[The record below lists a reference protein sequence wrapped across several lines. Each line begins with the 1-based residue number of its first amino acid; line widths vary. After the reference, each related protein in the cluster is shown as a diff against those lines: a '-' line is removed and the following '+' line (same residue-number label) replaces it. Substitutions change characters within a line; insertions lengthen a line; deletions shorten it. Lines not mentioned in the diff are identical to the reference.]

1 MTVYFQQDDNHPL
14 IIAAPS
20 DWVKKIAEMGM
31 SRINEIDQQ
40 WVGKLLRTS
49 AERFILPRFHTVVSS
64 RKPDGSVVTSADIDS
79 QNFLQDMLAARY
91 PDIPLLGEEMSSHEQ
106 QHLLDNSSAL
116 WCLDPLDGTSNFAA
130 GVPVFGIS
138 LALLEKGHSVMGWI
152 YDPVRAELFSAVR
165 GQGAKVDNT
174 PLLTREAPVLK
185 HCVGVVDY
193 KRLQRPLA
201 LRIIDERP
209 FHSQRNF
216 GASVLEW
223 CWLAAGRYHFYLHG
237 AQQLWDRAAGAL
249 ILQEAGGQIS
259 RFDGSP
265 LQEKDLKP
273 CSIIA
278 TLDPEL
284 HQTWR
289 NWLDHATDIR

>member
-1 MTVYFQQDDNHPL
+1 MSIMT
-14 IIAAPS
+14 
-20 DWVKKIAEMGM
+20 
-31 SRINEIDQQ
+31 EIDQP
-40 WVGKLLRTS
+40 WIGKLLRTG
-49 AERFILPRFHTVVSS
+49 AERFILPRFHAVVSS
-64 RKPDGSVVTSADIDS
+64 RKPDGSIVTSADIDS

-91 PDIPLLGEEMSSHEQ
+91 PDIPLLGEEMTCDAQ
-106 QHLLDNSSAL
+106 QQVLHQHHAL

-138 LALLEKGHSVMGWI
+138 LALLLNGHAVMGWV
-152 YDPVRAELFSAVR
+152 YDPIRAELFSAV
-165 GQGAKVDNT
+165 QGEGAWLDGVR
-174 PLLTREAPVLK
+174 LETRQAPNLP

-193 KRLQRPLA
+193 KRLSRA
-201 LRIIDERP
+201 LTGRIMDERP

-249 ILQEAGGQIS
+249 ILREAGGRITQ
-259 RFDGSP
+259 FDGTP
-265 LQEKDLKP
+265 LQENDLQP
-273 CSIIA
+273 RSVLA
-278 TLDPEL
+278 TLDPKL

-289 NWLDHATDIR
+289 TWLDHAPEFPNAVL